1 MRIWIDLANS
11 PHVPFFCALVDEFK
25 TRGHELE
32 ITAREFA
39 ETVPLAMAAGLAP
52 AVIGAHGGRE
62 LTAKAGNLFQRAWA
76 LRAWAS
82 ARAFDLAVSHN
93 SYSQILAARGLGLR
107 SVTLMDYEHQPANH
121 LAFRLASMV
130 IVPQAFPDE
139 DLSRYGAAGGK
150 VRRYNGLKEDVYLAD
165 FHTDPAFASKL
176 SEIGVKLEDTI
187 VVVRP
192 PARDALYHRFE
203 NDLFDGLLRRL
214 SEAPQV
220 TTILLPR
227 NAAQRSAYA
236 TRVGAKV
243 IFPTEP
249 LDGANLIATSD
260 LVISAGG
267 TMNREAAAL
276 GVPAATIY
284 AGSWAAI
291 DEALVREGRLIRLST
306 ADDVAGLSLQ
316 KKPISKA
323 RNAVNVKNEV
333 ADLILGYL
341 E

>member
-11 PHVPFFCALVDEFK
+11 PHVPFFRALVDEFK
-25 TRGHELE
+25 ARGHEVE

-39 ETVPLAMAAGLAP
+39 ETVPLAMAAGLSP
-52 AVIGAHGGRE
+52 VVIGAHGGRE

-76 LRAWAS
+76 LRVWAG
-82 ARAFDLAVSHN
+82 ARSFDLAVSHN

-121 LAFRLASMV
+121 LAFRLASTV
-130 IVPQAFPDE
+130 IVPRAFPDE
-139 DLSRYGAAGGK
+139 YLSRYGAGGGK
-150 VRRYNGLKEDVYLAD
+150 VRRYNGIKEDVYLAD
-165 FHTDPAFASKL
+165 FQSDSAFAGKL
-176 SEIGVKLEDTI
+176 RDIGVKLEGAI

-203 NDLFDGLLRRL
+203 NDLFEGLLRRL

-227 NAAQRSAYA
+227 NATQRSTYA
-236 TRVGAKV
+236 SRVGAKV
-243 IFPTEP
+243 ILPAEP
-249 LDGANLIATSD
+249 LDGANLIAASD
-260 LVISAGG
+260 LVVSAGG

-291 DEALVREGRLIRLST
+291 DEELVREGRLIRLSN
-306 ADDVAGLSLQ
+306 ADDVANLALQ
-316 KKPISKA
+316 KKPLSKS
-323 RNAVNVKNEV
+323 RNALHVKKEV
-333 ADLILGYL
+333 ADLILG
-341 E
+341 